1 MFTLFSQE
9 RVDEI
14 HDYNLTMEAR
24 AEGKAEGKAEGR
36 AESRLEI
43 AKKLL
48 SIPLPYD
55 QIAMATGLS
64 LTEIE
69 QLAV

>member
-24 AEGKAEGKAEGR
+24 AEGKAEGR